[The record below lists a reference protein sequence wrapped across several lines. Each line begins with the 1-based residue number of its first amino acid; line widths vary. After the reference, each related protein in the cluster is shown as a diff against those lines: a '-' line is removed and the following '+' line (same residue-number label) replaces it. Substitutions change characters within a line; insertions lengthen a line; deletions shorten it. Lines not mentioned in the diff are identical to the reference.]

1 MGESHGPL
9 SRRRIRSRF
18 VRIFALTTAL
28 PSGLLAVAGVR
39 ALVQERAAAEA
50 AIEQRITDAA
60 ERVARA
66 VDRELASWRDSVG
79 SHGGSF
85 DPTRL
90 PAALREAATG
100 EGHLAIATVGGS
112 RTDVWPEREVA
123 FAPTA
128 VLTTAAPS
136 ARAALV
142 AAEAAELGDRDYST
156 AIRLYAD
163 LLAVAGPAERPVFVH
178 RLARTYRKAGRTAEA
193 LARYEQLQ
201 ASTQPIG
208 ALPADLIGSYE
219 VCSSAAAP
227 LQRNLLGDC
236 ARELYRDLVR
246 GRWRLDKPRYLYYSA
261 TARDGLERA
270 GVNDA
275 PLVKLD
281 RVERRKRG
289 LADLVTGVF
298 SVLAQGGPNG
308 ARSSARV
315 TTTADHVVLSWA
327 DQAAGLPSSH
337 AVAVSREWLDTRIW
351 PDRVVPHAEG
361 VIDVEIAA
369 EGHGVIFRSGG
380 PIPDADRAPAFLPAP
395 SVWKLSIPLA
405 LRTQP
410 RDPTR
415 LATELARRQTVY
427 LVGLGAVVM
436 LMGLGAYFTTRVVRQ
451 ELAVAELKADFVS
464 AVSHEFR
471 SPLTGIRQLGEML
484 MRGRVT
490 SEERRQEYY
499 ERITRES
506 DRLGRLVENLL
517 DFSRMEA
524 GRREFRMEPL
534 DPGPWLRD
542 LAVTFQARCRE
553 SAPRI
558 EARIPATLPT
568 VAADREGLASAM
580 ENLLDNAV
588 KYSPGRPT
596 VWLSAE
602 ATADGVVIRVR
613 DAGVGIAETDRARV
627 FDAFQRGSAEV
638 NRRVKGAGIGLSLVR
653 YIVEAH
659 GGRIGYESRIGEGTT
674 FAVHLPAMTEA
685 RELVETP
692 RLSNT

>member
-1 MGESHGPL
+1 MSGSHGPL
-9 SRRRIRSRF
+9 ARRRISSRLIR
-18 VRIFALTTAL
+18 VFALTIVL
-28 PSGLLAVAGVR
+28 PGGLLAFAGVR
-39 ALVQERAAAEA
+39 ALVQDRAAAEA
-50 AIEQRITDAA
+50 AIEQRITDAG

-66 VDRELASWRDSVG
+66 VDRELASWRDSIG
-79 SHGGSF
+79 SHAGSF
-85 DPTRL
+85 DPARL

-100 EGHLAIATVGGS
+100 HGHLAIVTVGSS

-123 FAPTA
+123 FAPTTI
-128 VLTTAAPS
+128 LTTAAPP
-136 ARAALV
+136 ATAALL
-142 AAEAAELGDRDYST
+142 AAEAAELSDRDYST

-163 LLAVAGPAERPVFVH
+163 LLAAAGPAERPVYVH

-193 LARYEQLQ
+193 LARYEELQ

-208 ALPADLIGSYE
+208 ALSADLIGLYE
-219 VCSSAAAP
+219 VCSSAAEP
-227 LQRNLLGDC
+227 LQRNVLGAC

-246 GRWRLDKPRYLYYSA
+246 GRWGLDKPRYLYYSA
-261 TARDGLERA
+261 TARDWLERA

-275 PLVKLD
+275 LLVELD

-289 LADLVTGVF
+289 LADLVTGAF
-298 SVLAQGGPNG
+298 PALSQGGPSG
-308 ARSSARV
+308 APSSARV
-315 TTTADHVVLSWA
+315 TTTADHVGLSWA
-327 DQAAGLPSSH
+327 DQAAGLPSYH
-337 AVAVSREWLDTRIW
+337 AVAVSREWLDSRIW
-351 PDRVVPHAEG
+351 PDRVVPDAER
-361 VIDVEIAA
+361 VIEVEIAA
-369 EGHGVIFRSGG
+369 EDHGVIFRSGA

-405 LRTQP
+405 LRAQP

-415 LATELARRQTVY
+415 IAAELARRQTVY

-436 LMGLGAYFTTRVVRQ
+436 LMGFGAYFTIRVVRQ
-451 ELAVAELKADFVS
+451 ELAVAELKADFVA

-499 ERITRES
+499 ERITHES

-524 GRREFRMEPL
+524 GRPEYRMEPL

-542 LAVTFQARCRE
+542 LAVTFQARCPE

-558 EARIPATLPT
+558 DARIPATLPT
-568 VAADREGLASAM
+568 VAADREGLASAV
-580 ENLLDNAV
+580 ENLLDNAM

-627 FDAFQRGSAEV
+627 FDAFQRGSAV
-638 NRRVKGAGIGLSLVR
+638 ANRRVKGTGIGLSLVR
-653 YIVEAH
+653 YILDAH
-659 GGRIGYESRIGEGTT
+659 GGRIGYESRVGEGTT
-674 FAVHLPAMTEA
+674 FALHLPALIEA
-685 RELVETP
+685 AKAMDAP
-692 RLSNT
+692 GLSQT